1 LLLWARE
8 LGGEA
13 ELAGAVEG
21 DGAGWWQGGGACRLG
36 WPAAGSTGVRCASG
50 GTAAVTFLFLHFVF
64 IMWGIEEDFVR
75 IK

>member
-1 LLLWARE
+1 MVAVTSLTTWPSGGARCK
-8 LGGEA
+8 
-13 ELAGAVEG
+13 G
-21 DGAGWWQGGGACRLG
+21 DGAGWWRGGGACRLG